1 MQARNWIRLIYHGF
15 LQSSVLVTSDQEY
28 TQCPALREKNLN
40 NHHETFGYCEITD
53 NILSQRSEQLTGWFR
68 QLSGKGITN
77 RPQRKKNLNKN
88 NPWKIMEGKI
98 TYKGTQLTVI
108 SLMAIIWSQIWAS
121 GTDWLVIDFLRMGQV
136 HQFMWSHPFCPTS
149 GTRKSNSHLPTT
161 TVHFRKI
168 CTPYGLTN
176 CSH

>member
-1 MQARNWIRLIYHGF
+1 MVSY
-15 LQSSVLVTSDQEY
+15 
-28 TQCPALREKNLN
+28 NLLFRQ
-40 NHHETFGYCEITD
+40 HLTK
-53 NILSQRSEQLTGWFR
+53 NILSVQHW
-68 QLSGKGITN
+68 
-77 RPQRKKNLNKN
+77 RKKTLTITMRLLVTVRLLRIFTLREVSNWQAGLGSSMGKESLTDHREKKLNKN

-161 TVHFRKI
+161 TAHFRKI
-168 CTPYGLTN
+168 CTPYGLAN